1 LIVIFSSLTEEFP
14 NVEYIP
20 YRITE
25 QFVVGLDRFEYSSN
39 DSMSTKTS
47 ADRVLPQRQPAQ
59 SHGVHDASF
68 VSKPWVQLGVGVVCM
83 AMVANLQFGWTIFV
97 NPIDAKY
104 HFGKAAIQV
113 VFTLFILL
121 QTWLLPFE
129 AYLVDRF
136 GPRLLVM
143 AASGLVAASWILYSR
158 ASTLGMLYAGG
169 VIGGIG
175 TGLVYGTCVGNAVKW
190 FDKRRGLASGITAA
204 GFSSGAAITV
214 VPLMRSLAVRGYQ
227 ATLFDFALI
236 QGGIILIAALALKE
250 PASGANGDSNSRLPQ
265 TTKNSSPIET
275 LRCPVFWMMYV
286 AFALIA
292 ASGLMI
298 TAQIAPIAS
307 SFGVAHSPITLVGL
321 TLPTLTL
328 ALSMNNVMNAVG
340 RPLSGWASDV
350 LGREFTLCAASC
362 VGAVALLFLVAY
374 GNNPLAFVILGS
386 LVFLTWDIYSIF
398 PALTSDQFGKKYATT
413 NYALLYT
420 AKGTAALF
428 VPLGSLLALRTK
440 SWNGTLVIAA
450 IADVTAALILIAM
463 VRPLRVREL
472 RQQEVKAYGPDA
484 STEIV
489 NS

>member
-1 LIVIFSSLTEEFP
+1 M
-14 NVEYIP
+14 
-20 YRITE
+20 
-25 QFVVGLDRFEYSSN
+25 SN
-39 DSMSTKTS
+39 NL
-47 ADRVLPQRQPAQ
+47 ADRPLPQREPGQ
-59 SHGVHDASF
+59 SHGVQESGL
-68 VSKPWVQLGVGVVCM
+68 VSKPWVQLGVGLVCM

-113 VFTLFILL
+113 AFTLFILF

-136 GPRLLVM
+136 GPRVLVM
-143 AASGLVAASWILYSR
+143 GASGFVAASWILYSR

-169 VIGGIG
+169 VVGGIG

-214 VPLMRSLAVRGYQ
+214 VPLMHSLAVRGYS

-250 PASGANGDSNSRLPQ
+250 PSGSTDPGSNSRLPQ
-265 TTKNSSPIET
+265 TTKDSSPLET
-275 LRCPVFWMMYV
+275 LRCPVFWMMYI

-307 SFGVAHSPITLVGL
+307 FFGVARSPLTLIGL

-340 RPLSGWASDV
+340 RPLSGWASDLV
-350 LGREFTLCAASC
+350 GRELTLCVASSI
-362 VGAVALLFLVAY
+362 GAVALLSLVGY
-374 GNNPLAFVILGS
+374 GNSPLAFVILGS

-420 AKGTAALF
+420 AKGVAALF
-428 VPLGSLLALRTK
+428 VPLGSLLAVRTK
-440 SWNGTLVIAA
+440 SWNSTLVIAA
-450 IADVTAALILIAM
+450 IADVTAALIMIAM
-463 VRPLRVREL
+463 VRPLRLREL
-472 RQQEVKAYGPDA
+472 RQRQAEPYGSEV
-484 STEIV
+484 STQIM
-489 NS
+489 SS

>member
-1 LIVIFSSLTEEFP
+1 
-14 NVEYIP
+14 
-20 YRITE
+20 
-25 QFVVGLDRFEYSSN
+25 
-39 DSMSTKTS
+39 MSTKTS
-47 ADRVLPQRQPAQ
+47 ADRLLQQIHN
-59 SHGVHDASF
+59 SSF
-68 VSKPWVQLGVGVVCM
+68 VSRPWVQLGVGVVCM

-113 VFTLFILL
+113 AFTLFILF
-121 QTWLLPFE
+121 QTWLMPFE

-143 AASGLVAASWILYSR
+143 VASTLVAASWILYSR
-158 ASTLGMLYAGG
+158 AGTLGVLYAGG
-169 VIGGIG
+169 VVGGIG

-214 VPLMRSLAVRGYQ
+214 IPLTRSLAVRGYQ

-236 QGGIILIAALALKE
+236 QGAILLIAAFTLKE
-250 PASGANGDSNSRLPQ
+250 PCNGDDRDSTSRAAQ
-265 TTKNSSPIET
+265 TVKDSSPLET
-275 LRCPVFWMMYV
+275 LRCPIFWMMYV

-307 SFGVAHSPITLVGL
+307 FFRVAQSSIALIGSI
-321 TLPTLTL
+321 LPTLTL
-328 ALSMNNVMNAVG
+328 ALSLNNVMNAVG
-340 RPLSGWASDV
+340 RPLSGWASDL
-350 LGREFTLCAASC
+350 LGRELTLFAASC
-362 VGAVALLFLVAY
+362 IGAVSLLSLVAY
-374 GNNPLAFVILGS
+374 GNNPLAFIILGS

-428 VPLGSLLALRTK
+428 VPLGSLLAARTK
-440 SWNGTLVIAA
+440 SWNSTLVIAA
-450 IADVTAALILIAM
+450 IADVTAALIMIAM
-463 VRPLRVREL
+463 VRPLRIREL
-472 RQQEVKAYGPDA
+472 RQQEVQAHDSEAA
-484 STEIV
+484 SEIV